1 MGNVFI
7 SIKDIDVN
15 NSIWIDTRFNL
26 QNSEEGRSLYNREHV
41 KGAVYWDLEKDLS
54 DMTKNE
60 GRHPMPEKA
69 QLQALFERSGLQND
83 TDKTIVVYDQGASPF
98 ATRAWWM
105 LQYGGF
111 TNAKVVKEGY
121 TAIKEA
127 GITVE
132 TGEEV
137 VTSTKLEPQWQD
149 DLYVNRSAVKEIVD
163 GKVNKVLLDARAEAR
178 YLGEIEP
185 MDKVAGHIPGAR
197 NFDWEQLK
205 ENGVLTTNQ
214 KLNDVVRQDEQIV
227 VYCGSGVT
235 ASPLY
240 AILKED
246 GYSNV
251 QLYTGSYSDWITEHA
266 PEKGISKK

>member
-15 NSIWIDTRFNL
+15 NVIWIDARFNL
-26 QNSEEGRSLYNREHV
+26 QNAEEGRKLYGLEHI

-54 DMTKNE
+54 DMTKDE
-60 GRHPMPEKA
+60 GRHPMPEKE
-69 QLQALFERSGLQND
+69 QLQSLFERSGLQYD
-83 TDKTIVVYDQGASPF
+83 TDKTIAVYDQGASPF

-111 TNAKVVKEGY
+111 KNAKIVKEGY

-127 GITVE
+127 GIAVQS
-132 TGEEV
+132 GEEAL
-137 VTSTKLEPQWQD
+137 TTTTLIPRWQD
-149 DLYVNRSAVKEIVD
+149 DLYVNRTGVKEIVD
-163 GKVNKVLLDARAEAR
+163 GKVKKVLLDARAEAR
-178 YLGEIEP
+178 YLGQIEP

-205 ENGVLTTNQ
+205 ADGVLTTNQ
-214 KLNDVVRQDEQIV
+214 KLHDVVKQDEQIV

-235 ASPLY
+235 ASPLF

-251 QLYTGSYSDWITEHA
+251 QLYTGSYSDWITEYA